1 MTKKAEPQNP
11 NEITR
16 IEKNRLGEDEE
27 VTYQLGMVI
36 KRVKV
41 AKKEVIK
48 KVSKKEQEKEND

>member
-16 IEKNRLGEDEE
+16 IEKIRLGEDEE